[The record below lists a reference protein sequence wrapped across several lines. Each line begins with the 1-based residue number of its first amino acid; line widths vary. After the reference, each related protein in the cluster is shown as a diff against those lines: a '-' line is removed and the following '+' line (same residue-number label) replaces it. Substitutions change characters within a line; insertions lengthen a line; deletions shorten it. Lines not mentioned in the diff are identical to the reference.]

1 MGIPTT
7 LTAEELV
14 KKTELEKAN
23 LLMVLVKITL
33 PDASSLEN
41 GWLDE
46 TNGIESWPPIYLSDI
61 TIYLMK
67 DHPGKDI
74 DLHKRLLNE
83 IRREKHFAYSTLAS

>member
-23 LLMVLVKITL
+23 LLMLSAEITL
-33 PDASSLEN
+33 PDANLLQN
-41 GWLDE
+41 GGLDE

-61 TIYLMK
+61 TI
-67 DHPGKDI
+67 
-74 DLHKRLLNE
+74 
-83 IRREKHFAYSTLAS
+83 

>member
-23 LLMVLVKITL
+23 LLMLSAEVTL
-33 PDASSLEN
+33 PDANLLEN

-61 TIYLMK
+61 TI
-67 DHPGKDI
+67 
-74 DLHKRLLNE
+74 
-83 IRREKHFAYSTLAS
+83 S

>member
-23 LLMVLVKITL
+23 LLIVSAEITL
-33 PDASSLEN
+33 PDANLLEN

-46 TNGIESWPPIYLSDI
+46 TNGIESWSPIYLSDI
-61 TIYLMK
+61 TI
-67 DHPGKDI
+67 
-74 DLHKRLLNE
+74 
-83 IRREKHFAYSTLAS
+83 S